1 MYLSYFGFIM
11 AFINIVSRCA
21 IHVFIHKV
29 KQLYIWTEEVIQ
41 KALDQFCE
49 CWKYKIC
56 YLQICSSLVWEHF
69 QHQSKVSSNRTQCI
83 IELFCL
89 YNIKI
94 IKLIRVQNLFNSVS
108 KSDIFLTKFP
118 VWVSYKIRGPSEG
131 FCGDCEPAI
140 QPEASSAEQVLIV
153 LSKIPNPPNYK
164 CLWELR
170 VPALLNKPVINQGV
184 VPDLVWTR
192 SVWFGVSWS
201 WRTLSCSPSHQ
212 WRLYPPPPLAS

>member
-94 IKLIRVQNLFNSVS
+94 IKLIRVQNLFNSVNLTFFELNFLS
-108 KSDIFLTKFP
+108 KYDIKSEGPVRDSVGIVNQPFSQRPVQQSRYSLCCPKFP
-118 VWVSYKIRGPSEG
+118 ILQITNV
-131 FCGDCEPAI
+131 CE
-140 QPEASSAEQVLIV
+140 SSG
-153 LSKIPNPPNYK
+153 
-164 CLWELR
+164 CLLC
-170 VPALLNKPVINQGV
+170 
-184 VPDLVWTR
+184 WT
-192 SVWFGVSWS
+192 SLW
-201 WRTLSCSPSHQ
+201 
-212 WRLYPPPPLAS
+212 

>member
-131 FCGDCEPAI
+131 FCGDCEPARGQRPVQQSRYSLCCPKFPI
-140 QPEASSAEQVLIV
+140 FQITNVCESSG
-153 LSKIPNPPNYK
+153 
-164 CLWELR
+164 CLLC
-170 VPALLNKPVINQGV
+170 
-184 VPDLVWTR
+184 WT
-192 SVWFGVSWS
+192 SLW
-201 WRTLSCSPSHQ
+201 
-212 WRLYPPPPLAS
+212 

>member
-1 MYLSYFGFIM
+1 MYI
-11 AFINIVSRCA
+11 I
-21 IHVFIHKV
+21 
-29 KQLYIWTEEVIQ
+29 IWTEEVIQ
-41 KALDQFCE
+41 RSNGSINTICE
-49 CWKYKIC
+49 CWMYEIC

-94 IKLIRVQNLFNSVS
+94 NKFMRVQNLHITLKLVNLTFLELNFLSEYHI
-108 KSDIFLTKFP
+108 KSEGPVMDSLGIVNQPFSQRPVQQSRYSLYCPKFP
-118 VWVSYKIRGPSEG
+118 ILQITR
-131 FCGDCEPAI
+131 
-140 QPEASSAEQVLIV
+140 
-153 LSKIPNPPNYK
+153 
-164 CLWELR
+164 LWDLR